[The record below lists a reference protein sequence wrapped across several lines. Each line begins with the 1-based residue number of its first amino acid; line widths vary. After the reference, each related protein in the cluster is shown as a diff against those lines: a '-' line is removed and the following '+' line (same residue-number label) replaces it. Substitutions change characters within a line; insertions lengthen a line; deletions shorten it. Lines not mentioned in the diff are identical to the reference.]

1 MTVEERAAFL
11 EEVQTELG
19 KIAELKGTSLGE
31 LMYDFKEEEN
41 SAATA
46 AAAAAAESAATT
58 PTPPVSNGP
67 KIASKL
73 AQALTT
79 EHKPAPPAPVAAKK
93 LPTIPN
99 VFAVV
104 CDTRYERAYPWGTCE
119 IRNEEHSD
127 FLRLQ
132 YLIFEAG
139 MHIKGLRDVT
149 QSKTIMFLDHKEAFE
164 AEIKAR
170 EEAKRLEEERK
181 VSSVNRLQELEKKY
195 AEEVSLRTA
204 AEEKLKA
211 LTEESARLAANT
223 EVQLRAE
230 REAKNAATLEAKARA
245 DEAKRLMEA
254 QTKLKEDLQNAN
266 TQIAKLRSERDAE
279 ARKAQALTSAA
290 PPPVPVQSP
299 PPVPAPAPAT
309 ASKMF
314 LGKR

>member
-1 MTVEERAAFL
+1 MDERIHCCFYFIASHRFKSIDREFILKICDIVPIVPVIAKADQMTVEERAAFL

-46 AAAAAAESAATT
+46 AAAAAAETAATT

-139 MHIKGLRDVT
+139 NIVNPEGDDYVRHFLYVNVIHFASSPLVMHEFCCIKWNNEY
-149 QSKTIMFLDHKEAFE
+149 I
-164 AEIKAR
+164 
-170 EEAKRLEEERK
+170 
-181 VSSVNRLQELEKKY
+181 
-195 AEEVSLRTA
+195 
-204 AEEKLKA
+204 
-211 LTEESARLAANT
+211 
-223 EVQLRAE
+223 
-230 REAKNAATLEAKARA
+230 
-245 DEAKRLMEA
+245 
-254 QTKLKEDLQNAN
+254 
-266 TQIAKLRSERDAE
+266 
-279 ARKAQALTSAA
+279 
-290 PPPVPVQSP
+290 
-299 PPVPAPAPAT
+299 
-309 ASKMF
+309 
-314 LGKR
+314 